1 MGLSIAQQRDR
12 GFSLIELMIAL
23 ALGLIIMLGV
33 TDLFVDSSRTQGDVS
48 RASRQLEN
56 SLFALDLLAGELALV
71 GYWGEADYPVVA
83 DDPNFGPLRLAEMAG
98 ETVAGYPAVPLLCV
112 GTGKQGR
119 NPRVELGWAME
130 YPLVSGLGVDLEVA
144 MSSAACDSAISS
156 PKDTEEFVAIRRA
169 STCAADPSGG
179 SDCPPIG
186 NFFHL
191 QANGC
196 YEPNANLSGGEIKLH
211 RVTDADADAVLN
223 YRDFGCGSASSE
235 RAPIYRYVSRI
246 YYVNQ
251 RDELVRLEL
260 ADSNTYRESV
270 LVEGVEAL
278 RFEWLI
284 DRTSDGDYDL
294 IRSVADDDWSEEAR
308 TNDWQNVVGVN
319 MSMIVR
325 SSAPQTGYH
334 DTNIY
339 QLPGQTW
346 TNNKDQHPR
355 ILRSRTVEL
364 INVAGRRR

>member
-1 MGLSIAQQRDR
+1 MEMFRSAYCHR

-23 ALGLIIMLGV
+23 LLGLVIILGV

-48 RASRQLEN
+48 RTSRQLEN

-71 GYWGEADYPVVA
+71 GYWGEADYPLVA
-83 DDPNFGPLRLAEMAG
+83 DDPNFGPLRFTEMAG
-98 ETVAGYPAVPLLCV
+98 EAVSGYPSPPLLCV
-112 GTGKQGR
+112 GSGNEGR

-130 YPLVSGLGVDLEVA
+130 YPLVSGIGFDLEVA
-144 MSSAACDSAISS
+144 MSSPACDATISP

-169 STCAADPSGG
+169 STCAANDSSGA
-179 SDCPPIG
+179 DCAPIG

-191 QANGC
+191 QVNGC
-196 YEPNANLSGGEIKLH
+196 YDLNAGLSGGETKLR
-211 RVTDADADAVLN
+211 RVTDADAGSVLD
-223 YRDFGCGSASSE
+223 YRNLSCGSALSD

-246 YYVNQ
+246 YYVNH

-260 ADSNTYRESV
+260 AESNTYVETV

-284 DRTSDGDYDL
+284 DRSSDGDYDVV
-294 IRSVADDDWSEEAR
+294 RSVADESWSDAERAI
-308 TNDWQNVVGVN
+308 DWQNIVGVN
-319 MSMIVR
+319 MTMIVR
-325 SSAPQTGYH
+325 SSMPQPGFQ
-334 DTNIY
+334 DANLY

-346 TNNKDQHPR
+346 VNDKTQYPR
-355 ILRSRTVEL
+355 IRRSRTVEL